1 MRKYVSVYQ
10 QLLKVNFAALTA
22 YRANFINSVIS
33 SLAWGFFSLYSIVV
47 LTSRVNSAYGW
58 RREELL
64 FLNGMYGIIV
74 GIFHMFLSINMR
86 RFSRVIHHGELDF
99 ILAKPIDPQFAM
111 SLWLVDYTM
120 ILRIIMA
127 FLYATWIAT
136 QFHLGLSFAH
146 LILMGVFSL
155 ASLLLLYSLWFAVLT
170 ILIWFTNLTNLVVL
184 MFSFESLAR
193 FPREM
198 SWQLASYFLFIVFP
212 LTLVVNTPA
221 RAYLG
226 RLEGWEGLVLIGIAS
241 GLFILAR
248 TFWRFALR
256 YYTSASS

>member
-1 MRKYVSVYQ
+1 MRKYFSIYR
-10 QLLKVNFAALTA
+10 QLLKVNLAALVT

-33 SLAWGFFSLYSIVV
+33 SVAWGFFSLYSIVV
-47 LTSRVNSAYGW
+47 LTSRINSAYGW

-64 FLNGMYGIIV
+64 FLNGMYGIVI

-86 RFSRVIHHGELDF
+86 RFSRVIHYGELDLV
-99 ILAKPIDPQFAM
+99 LAKPIDPQFAV

-120 ILRIIMA
+120 ILRIVMA
-127 FLYATWIAT
+127 LVYTTWIAT
-136 QFHLGLSFAH
+136 QFHLSLSFSH
-146 LILMGVFSL
+146 LILMVVFSL
-155 ASLLLLYSLWFAVLT
+155 ASLLLLYSLWFCILT

-184 MFSFESLAR
+184 MFSVESLAR

-226 RLEGWEGLVLIGIAS
+226 RLESWEGVVLLGIAF
-241 GLFILAR
+241 GLFTVAR
-248 TFWRFALR
+248 TFWKFALR